1 MVLTDGQPVEADWS
15 SPAVYL
21 HKYDM
26 FFFKNTVAPFIQHL
40 DVQTFGTIC
49 SFSFRSVEQ

>member
-26 FFFKNTVAPFIQHL
+26 FFFKILLHHL
-40 DVQTFGTIC
+40 YSI
-49 SFSFRSVEQ
+49 